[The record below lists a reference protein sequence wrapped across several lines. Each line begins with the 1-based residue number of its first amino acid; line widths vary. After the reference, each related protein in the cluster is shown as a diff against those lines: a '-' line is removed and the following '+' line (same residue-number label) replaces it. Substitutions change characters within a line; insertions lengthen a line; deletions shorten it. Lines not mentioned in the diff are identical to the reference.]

1 MLVNK
6 HLIVHMIKFSL
17 VIVIA
22 LSNAQFQLN
31 NTVLLLQLPTVL

>member
-1 MLVNK
+1 MLGNK
-6 HLIVHMIKFSL
+6 HLIVNVIKFSM

-22 LSNAQFQLN
+22 LSNVQSQIN